1 MLCKHCG
8 KELEENQS
16 VCPECGMDNQEE
28 PIVDP
33 AEAAEETVV
42 LQDVPVEEEVQ
53 EQVHEESHKVST
65 KKKVIIGTAIGLVVV
80 MIVSLVLGIGMGVFT
95 PKENDIY
102 YKDSYTVSAKQA
114 EKKHDAIVAALGEYE
129 LNNGQLQVYY
139 WMQVYEFLSQYSYFL
154 SYIGLDYTQDLSTQ
168 TCGMVETEMSWE
180 QFFLEEALFT
190 WQRYQAL
197 YAGAV
202 EAGYQMPEEY
212 RKDLDELKESMEAD
226 AVKNGYE
233 SADAMLQDEFGPG
246 VVFDD
251 YMYYLER
258 YYVGNLYF
266 SELVDKLEVTDEE
279 IETYFKENAETLE
292 KNGITKESG
301 LMLTMRQILIA
312 PESSKDSNGNTVY
325 TDAAWEECRKQTQE
339 IYDQWLAGEKTEDSF
354 SALATEKSKDSSTAS
369 SGGLLENVSKLDM
382 TTVDVRHILIMPVDA
397 SEFSTSE
404 TYTDEQWEACRQE
417 AQALLDQFLA
427 GERTEDAFGELAN
440 TYSDDNNGKVTNG
453 GIYTDVEKG
462 SMVTEFDEWIFDE
475 ARTEGETGLVKTVY
489 GYHVMYFIRR
499 DDNVDQWAFAEG
511 RQEGDTTLVR
521 TDDGYRVLYYVSGED
536 GWIVYSRSGVLS
548 NKSTDLLESFVEGTT
563 MDITYKNIA
572 MGAPDLSQ

>member
-1 MLCKHCG
+1 MFCKHCG

-16 VCPECGMDNQEE
+16 VCPACGMDNQEE
-28 PIVDP
+28 LIV
-33 AEAAEETVV
+33 ESAEETVEETAV
-42 LQDVPVEEEVQ
+42 LQDIPAEEN
-53 EQVHEESHKVST
+53 HPEENRKVST
-65 KKKVIIGTAIGLVVV
+65 KKKVIVGTAIGLVVAL
-80 MIVSLVLGIGMGVFT
+80 IVSLVLCVGFDVFT

-114 EKKHDAIVAALGEYE
+114 AKKHDAIVAALGEYE

-139 WMQVYEFLSQYSYFL
+139 WMQVYDFLSDYSYFL

-168 TCGMVETEMSWE
+168 TCTMVETEMSWE
-180 QFFLEEALFT
+180 EFFLEEALFT

-197 YAGAV
+197 YASAV

-212 RKDLDELKESMEAD
+212 QKDLSELKESMEAD

-233 SADAMLQDEFGPG
+233 SADAMLQEEFGPG

-279 IETYFKENAETLE
+279 IEAYFKENAETLE

-301 LMLTMRQILIA
+301 LMLTLRQILIA
-312 PESSKDSNGNTVY
+312 PESSKDANGNTVY

-339 IYDQWLAGEKTEDSF
+339 IFDQWLAGEKTEDSF
-354 SALATEKSKDSSTAS
+354 SALATEKSKDSTTAS
-369 SGGLLENVSKLDM
+369 SGGLLQNVSKLDM
-382 TTVDVRHILIMPVDA
+382 TTVDVRHILIMPVDP

-404 TYTDEQWEACRQE
+404 TYTDEQWEACRKE
-417 AQALLDQFLA
+417 AQDLLDQFLA
-427 GERTEDAFGELAN
+427 GEQTEDAFGNLAN

-453 GIYTDVEKG
+453 GIYTDVAKG
-462 SMVTEFDEWIFDE
+462 KMVTEFDEWIFD
-475 ARTEGETGLVKTVY
+475 ASRTEGETGLVKTVY

-499 DDNVDQWAFAEG
+499 DDAIDQWAFADD
-511 RQEGDTTLVR
+511 RKEGDTTLVK
-521 TDDGYRVLYYVSGED
+521 TDDGYRVLYYVSGEE

-548 NKSTDLLESFVEGTT
+548 NKSSDLLESFVEDNAIGV
-563 MDITYKNIA
+563 TYKNIA